1 MIRLG
6 HIHPLM
12 LQLYNI
18 PRCYQF
24 QNSNPESV
32 LERIFLQSNVEHL
45 TLMVVVLLNMC
56 NWFTQPRLE
65 AFLLQT
71 FPMETQQPAM
81 KIIQILN
88 ESGVTKTD
96 LQQAAIQCG
105 LPMDISLKMT
115 PSTLHQIA
123 VIGSSLTA

>member
-1 MIRLG
+1 
-6 HIHPLM
+6 
-12 LQLYNI
+12 
-18 PRCYQF
+18 
-24 QNSNPESV
+24 
-32 LERIFLQSNVEHL
+32 
-45 TLMVVVLLNMC
+45 MVVMLLNMC

-71 FPMETQQPAM
+71 FPMETQEPAM

-88 ESGVTKTD
+88 DSGVTKTD